1 MVTRAAL
8 AEPMSRA
15 IQGLKPDQRIRP
27 GGLATRKP
35 LLLLRL
41 PRVFL
46 LRLAERSLLPLLFQ
60 EPPRS
65 TARPVFR
72 PAGMSSWP
80 VLFAVYDTQDDQP
93 IPLQLVDQKVRR
105 TPNHP
110 LHGSA
115 NPAWMAHS
123 GLGQ

>member
-8 AEPMSRA
+8 AGPLGRA
-15 IQGLKPDQRIRP
+15 IQGLKPDRRIRP

-35 LLLLRL
+35 LLLRL

-72 PAGMSSWP
+72 PAGMSS
-80 VLFAVYDTQDDQP
+80 
-93 IPLQLVDQKVRR
+93 
-105 TPNHP
+105 
-110 LHGSA
+110 
-115 NPAWMAHS
+115 
-123 GLGQ
+123 